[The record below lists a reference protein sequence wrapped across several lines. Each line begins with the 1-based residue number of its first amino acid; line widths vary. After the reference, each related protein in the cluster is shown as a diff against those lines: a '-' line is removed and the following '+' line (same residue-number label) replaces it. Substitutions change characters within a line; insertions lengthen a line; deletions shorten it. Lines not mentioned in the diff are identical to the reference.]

1 MSGFGTIV
9 TAMMTPFDKQGEVDF
24 AQTDRL
30 ARFLVANGTD
40 SILVTGTTGESPTLS
55 KAEKLAL
62 YKTVVD
68 AVGGKA
74 WVIAGTGTYDTAASV
89 QLSKEAADVG
99 VDALLAVTP
108 YYSKPSQRMLE
119 AHFRAIADS
128 TDLPVM
134 VYNIPGRTSR
144 LIEIETLV
152 RLAAHPKIVAVKDA
166 VESISHTMHARQSLP
181 ADMRIYSGSDFMT
194 VPMISVGAVGVV
206 SVVSHLVGPQLRR
219 MVDAAVAGDQA
230 EAQRLHYGL
239 LPTFDA
245 CFLEPSPTP
254 LKGGMNELW
263 EPMGP
268 PRLPLLAAEPA
279 TVRAVVEAVG
289 KAQSL

>member
-1 MSGFGTIV
+1 MSGFGSIV
-9 TAMMTPFDKQGEVDF
+9 TAMMTPFDTTGEVDF

-30 ARFLVANGTD
+30 ARFLVASGSD

-55 KAEKLAL
+55 KAEKKAL

-74 WVIAGTGTYDTAASV
+74 WVVAGTGSYDTAASV
-89 QLSKEAADVG
+89 ELSKEAADLG

-108 YYSKPSQRMLE
+108 YYNKPSQRMLV
-119 AHFRAIADS
+119 AHFSAIADS

-134 VYNIPGRTSR
+134 LYNIPSRTSR

-152 RLAAHPKIVAVKDA
+152 ALAGHPRIGAVKDA
-166 VESISHTMHARQSLP
+166 VESVGHTMRARQLLP
-181 ADMRIYSGSDFMT
+181 ADFPIYSGSDFMT
-194 VPMISVGAVGVV
+194 LPMMAVGAAGVV
-206 SVVSHLVGPQLRR
+206 SVASHLVGPQIRR
-219 MVDAAVAGDQA
+219 MVDAVLAGDMG
-230 EAQRLHYGL
+230 EARRLHFGL
-239 LPTFDA
+239 LPAFDA
-245 CFLEPSPTP
+245 CFLEPNPTP
-254 LKGGMNELW
+254 LKGAMHELW

-268 PRLPLLAAEPA
+268 PRLPLMAANEE

>member
-1 MSGFGTIV
+1 MSGFGSIV
-9 TAMMTPFDKQGEVDF
+9 TAMLTPFDKQGEVDF

-30 ARFLVANGTD
+30 ARYLVANGTD

-55 KAEKLAL
+55 KAEKKAL

-89 QLSKEAADVG
+89 ELSREAADLG

-108 YYSKPSQRMLE
+108 YYSKPSQRMLVD
-119 AHFRAIADS
+119 HFRAIADS

-134 VYNIPGRTSR
+134 LYNIPGRTSR
-144 LIEIETLV
+144 LIEVATLAV
-152 RLAAHPKIVAVKDA
+152 LGAHPRIVAVKDA
-166 VESISHTMHARQSLP
+166 VESVGHTMHARQQLP
-181 ADMRIYSGSDFMT
+181 ADVRIFSGSDFMT
-194 VPMISVGAVGVV
+194 VPMMAVGAVGVV
-206 SVVSHLVGPQLRR
+206 SVVSHLVGPQLRQ
-219 MVDAAVAGDQA
+219 MVDAALAGDQV
-230 EAQRLHYGL
+230 EARRLHFGL

-245 CFLEPSPTP
+245 CFLEPNPTP

-268 PRLPLLAAEPA
+268 PRLPLLAAEPD

-289 KAQSL
+289 KARTL